1 MELLKLPNV
10 RVAENVKHIKEEQ
23 LNEKVKP
30 LAWQVA
36 TTNPL
41 WTIEVRG
48 SNQFYVLCDGEELGR
63 FGSEWHGSHIKLY
76 VRNHR
81 IEAQNERKSSYHT
94 DKVDKAV
101 LKIKKTFGRK
111 TTAERVNI
119 AMDVADSVIESQ
131 KNRVLYRVRHYEA
144 DLRDSMLAFANM
156 QMAQYILWL
165 QDRRDTATLEVIKNK
180 DIANA
185 DMVTIES
192 VKSALQSNNTAL
204 IVVEDGKYIVKIRD
218 NVQLYDDNTLPHDL
232 RGKLGMLKLV
242 EKEAM
247 VTGIGCR
254 VSDEIFVLI
263 LDGQDGKVEA

>member
-10 RVAENVKHIKEEQ
+10 RVAEKLKYIAEEQ
-23 LNEKVKP
+23 LNEKVKR

-41 WTIEVRG
+41 WTIEVA
-48 SNQFYVLCDGEELGR
+48 SPNHYSVCCDGEELGK
-63 FGSEWHGSHIKLY
+63 FGSEWHGVNTKLY

-119 AMDVADSVIESQ
+119 AMDKADSVIESQ
-131 KNRVLYRVRHYEA
+131 KNRVVHRMRYYES
-144 DLRDSMLAFANM
+144 DMRESMLKFVST
-156 QMAQYILWL
+156 QVSQYILWL
-165 QDRRDTATLEVIKNK
+165 QENKDTAMLEVIKNK
-180 DIANA
+180 EIANA

-204 IVVEDGKYIVKIRD
+204 VVIEDGKYIVKVRD
-218 NVQLYDDNTLPHDL
+218 NVQLYDDNTLPHEL

-254 VSDEIFVLI
+254 VSDEIFVLMM
-263 LDGQDGKVEA
+263 EN